1 MSIFTKLKT
10 ATDFS
15 ASVIKEGFALIWP
28 EKSESGTISL
38 KCKLD
43 DGSVQEISGGGTADS
58 VAWEN
63 VTGKP
68 STFPPADHT
77 HEIANVN
84 GLQSALDAKGTVKTV
99 NGVEPDASGN
109 VTIETTSV
117 AVDESRLLPA
127 DAADQ
132 NLPVKWISSGELV
145 TPYWGTSPEDS
156 TNADWEVTWSK
167 LGSGSEWKSLFNLLP
182 YNVTLG
188 GYSNCVFF
196 ASLPAYVQWESKNG
210 AQCISKLKLSALGSD
225 SSPADFSLSGS
236 NDGQVFTPIFE
247 KTGET
252 WSGATVDPGDNTTM
266 VMEYSF
272 NNTTAYKIHRLDI
285 TARVSSDAGLCNLV
299 GIEGYGEQSGWSGKN
314 VEQVLSSAGISS
326 RLLPSG
332 IQLQP
337 RGSWSD
343 GALCIFRNPQDTR
356 RVAMD
361 FETGLLN
368 VATNPFSGS
377 ITNTNANLTFVVSDI
392 AKFGTHSLNCRF
404 GDPISMQTDSSW
416 FSARNWLISMFV
428 RPWTGTSNEST
439 NTSCCLIQ
447 QGDLN
452 TLDWYVVKQSNN
464 QVFLA
469 LLGFGE
475 STFQGAGTN
484 CVIQPR
490 EWSHIALARI
500 DNSLRLFV
508 NGVLQNEIPNSYDPR
523 LGDLMWTISKLSF
536 ANFGHIDDV
545 IVRELSEA
553 EVTQYSE
560 STIAVPESSEA
571 GVLTSY
577 LEPISLAALKAEL
590 AAVN

>member
-1 MSIFTKLKT
+1 MSAKFDKYLSKL
-10 ATDFS
+10 
-15 ASVIKEGFALIWP
+15 V
-28 EKSESGTISL
+28 EK
-38 KCKLD
+38 
-43 DGSVQEISGGGTADS
+43 QSGGGVS
-58 VAWEN
+58 
-63 VTGKP
+63 
-68 STFPPADHT
+68 S
-77 HEIANVN
+77 VN
-84 GLQSALDAKGTVKTV
+84 GI
-99 NGVEPDASGN
+99 EPDGSGN
-109 VTIETTSV
+109 VEIPV
-117 AVDESRLLPA
+117 AAADESRLLPA

-132 NLPVKWISSGELV
+132 NLPVKWISGGELV
-145 TPYWGTSPEDS
+145 TPYWGTSPADS
-156 TNADWEVTWSK
+156 TNADWEVTWSE
-167 LGSGSEWKSLFNLLP
+167 LGSGSQWKSLFNLLP
-182 YNVTLG
+182 YGVTLG
-188 GYSNCVFF
+188 GYYNRVYF

-210 AQCISKLKLSALGSD
+210 AQCINKLKLSATESGYR
-225 SSPADFSLSGS
+225 PADFSLSGS
-236 NDGQVFTPIFE
+236 NDGQVFTSIFE

-252 WSGATVDPGDNTTM
+252 WSGATVDPSDDRTTT
-266 VMEYSF
+266 MEYSF

-285 TARVSSDAGLCNLV
+285 TARVGTGAGQCNLV
-299 GIEGYGEQSGWSGKN
+299 GIEGYGEQSGWSGKS

-377 ITNTNANLTFVVSDI
+377 ITNQNANRTFVVSDI
-392 AKFGTHSLNCRF
+392 AKFCTHSLNCRF
-404 GDPISMQTDSSW
+404 GDPISMPTDSSW
-416 FSARNWLISMFV
+416 FSARNWLISLFV
-428 RPWTGTSNEST
+428 RPWTGTSNESG

-452 TLDWYVVKQSNN
+452 TFDWYVVKQSNN

-469 LLGFGE
+469 LAGFGE
-475 STFQGAGTN
+475 STFQNAGTT

-500 DNSLRLFV
+500 ENSLRLFV
-508 NGVLQNEIPNSYDPR
+508 NGVLQNDISNSYDSR

-545 IVRELSEA
+545 IVRELSES
-553 EVTQYSE
+553 EVAQYSG
-560 STIAVPESSEA
+560 SAIAVPESTEA
-571 GVLTSY
+571 GELTSY
-577 LEPISLAALKAEL
+577 LEPISLTALKAEL
-590 AAVN
+590 DALN